1 MVIGSWFACFQQKK
15 SRRFWWQ
22 QRRGHLHSD
31 LGSTDGR
38 YGLKGHYQPL
48 DGGRFWDSSSSMAP
62 WSLLIVPILPRSQVG
77 IDSSMVNWEEIWF
90 RRLKVHVQ
98 VEATIASSFNQC
110 TKNLSFPLRVEEE
123 DLACGSR
130 HCVKLS
136 IVIVANVG
144 PKGKRKVRI
153 MEVGACSDKLELNP
167 MVNNSWINAN

>member
-1 MVIGSWFACFQQKK
+1 M
-15 SRRFWWQ
+15 
-22 QRRGHLHSD
+22 
-31 LGSTDGR
+31 
-38 YGLKGHYQPL
+38 
-48 DGGRFWDSSSSMAP
+48 
-62 WSLLIVPILPRSQVG
+62 
-77 IDSSMVNWEEIWF
+77 
-90 RRLKVHVQ
+90 KVHVQ

-153 MEVGACSDKLELNP
+153 MEVGACSEKLGLNP
-167 MVNNSWINAN
+167 MVNNSWINVKFGSMLINGHRCVLIKGSLFGVM